1 MRPDKN
7 PAQTLARLLP
17 AALPSCGNT
26 RLLLFAIR
34 RLGAHGIDDAQATTA
49 FVTAF
54 GQGFR
59 RPLVLVRSFMR
70 DLATTAR
77 TPITIA
83 PCCCRRV
90 TASEATLLTVVA
102 RSETDPGRAGLLL
115 ADLLGVQ
122 RAGAVLTGAAAIS
135 AAFADTG
142 RPIAG

>member
-1 MRPDKN
+1 MRPDKT
-7 PAQTLARLLP
+7 PAPTIGHLLP

-34 RLGAHGIDDAQATTA
+34 RLGAHGIHDAQVANA

-54 GQGFR
+54 GQSFR

-83 PCCCRRV
+83 PCCCRRI

-102 RSETDPGRAGLLL
+102 RSETDPGRAELLL
-115 ADLLGVQ
+115 ADLLSVQ
-122 RAGAVLTGAAAIS
+122 RAGAVLTGAAAVS
-135 AAFADTG
+135 AAFADAG